1 MTLNF
6 TKPVGLTAALLLFLV
21 AVEAGVL
28 AWRHNV
34 PVSTASVFSLPMA
47 SEAMLHPGTFQRS
60 IDIYHADRSGELKL
74 PGPNGSSLAVFY
86 FEWDSRQPFIFSLA
100 G

>member
-1 MTLNF
+1 MALKF

-34 PVSTASVFSLPMA
+34 PVSTAAVFSLPMA